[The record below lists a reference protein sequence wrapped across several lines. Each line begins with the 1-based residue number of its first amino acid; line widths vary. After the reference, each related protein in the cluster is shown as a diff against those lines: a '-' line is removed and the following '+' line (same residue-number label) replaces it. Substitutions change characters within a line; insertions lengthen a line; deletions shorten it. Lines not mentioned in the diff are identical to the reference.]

1 MTAAPPKVFHKL
13 IETNPNITYA
23 IGTIIAEYDIKRAH
37 PSCMYFIKGKE
48 FYDKLIS
55 MPKLDSNILI
65 GKMIRE
71 DPTLSD
77 KIGQIKLKYF
87 NEFCKVNNIKDSNF
101 ISSTVDSMLL
111 VNKKPL
117 KTQFENGVINFRN
130 KDGEY
135 TSYVRLSYG
144 REIEMLYDGMSNDI
158 KIKGIN
164 ADYVNG
170 NTPLIRL
177 IKQAFMLL
185 ESTNKMQTSEIL
197 KKTNYLRNKY
207 INSKDPLMWA
217 NIFEGNKYVYDI
229 NGERV
234 VLDEPVKE
242 DESTIMVKSDNF
254 VFMLLPLIK
263 LCFKPH

>member
-65 GKMIRE
+65 GKMIRD
-71 DPTLSD
+71 DPTLSN
-77 KIGQIKLKYF
+77 KIGEIKLKYF
-87 NEFCKVNNIKDSNF
+87 NEFCRVNNIKESNF
-101 ISSTVDSMLL
+101 ISSTVDSMLI
-111 VNKKPL
+111 VNKKPM

-135 TSYVRLSYG
+135 TSYVRLMYG
-144 REIEMLYDGMSNDI
+144 REIEMLYDAMSNDL

-164 ADYVNG
+164 ADYVQK

-177 IKQAFMLL
+177 IKQLFMLL
-185 ESTNKMQTSEIL
+185 ESTNKMNTSEVL
-197 KKTNYLRNKY
+197 RKTNYIRNKY

-217 NIFEGNKYVYDI
+217 NIFEGNKYVYDVS
-229 NGERV
+229 GERV
-234 VLDEPVKE
+234 LMDEPVPE
-242 DESTIMVKSDNF
+242 NESTNMVKTDNYIY
-254 VFMLLPLIK
+254 LILPLIK